1 MRPDIWTVSQVSSD
15 PQRTPAEDSCPAGIP
30 SPVCRTWA
38 PPLTGTENPHTL
50 STPKGQEARLGQG
63 QGALTCIPT
72 QDHLPPTPAPVS
84 SRVRKGGRG
93 CSVQGWK
100 EPLELGE
107 QLGPS
112 LYPCLSPQWPIY
124 CTAPFILSTQD
135 TRWHLYVNA
144 PPGSQM
150 QCF

>member
-1 MRPDIWTVSQVSSD
+1 MQPDIWTVSRVSSD
-15 PQRTPAEDSCPAGIP
+15 PQRTPVEDSCPAGIP
-30 SPVCRTWA
+30 SPVCRTRA
-38 PPLTGTENPHTL
+38 PPIDRHREPSH
-50 STPKGQEARLGQG
+50 SEHPKGTRSQIRAGSRSPNLH
-63 QGALTCIPT
+63 P
-72 QDHLPPTPAPVS
+72 HPRPSPPATVF

-124 CTAPFILSTQD
+124 CSAPFILSTQD

-144 PPGSQM
+144 PLGSQM

>member
-1 MRPDIWTVSQVSSD
+1 MQPDIWTVSRVSSD
-15 PQRTPAEDSCPAGIP
+15 PQHTPVEDSCPAGIP
-30 SPVCRTWA
+30 PPVCRTRA
-38 PPLTGTENPHTL
+38 PPIDRHREPSH
-50 STPKGQEARLGQG
+50 SEHPKGTRSQIRAGSRSPNLH
-63 QGALTCIPT
+63 P
-72 QDHLPPTPAPVS
+72 HPRPSPPATVF

-124 CTAPFILSTQD
+124 CSAPFILSTQD

-144 PPGSQM
+144 PLGSQM